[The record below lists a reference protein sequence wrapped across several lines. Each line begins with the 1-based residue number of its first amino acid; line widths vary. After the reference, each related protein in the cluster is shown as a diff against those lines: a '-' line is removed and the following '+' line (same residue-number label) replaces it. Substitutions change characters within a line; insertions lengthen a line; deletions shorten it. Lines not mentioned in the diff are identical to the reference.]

1 MNPTVPAGLSTRR
14 HSRVQ
19 DGPAKEVAMSPG
31 LPPATP
37 TDPEDVFGPP
47 APGEDAL
54 YADLASAALAAATG
68 AARIASDAFG
78 QVRKTVDTKSSV
90 TDMVSEVDR
99 NSEAYISELMAE
111 LRPEDGIFGEE
122 GAFRPGTTGI
132 RWVVDPLDG
141 TTNYLFGIP
150 AWSVSVAAEIDGQP
164 AVGVVTDPSRGE
176 TWAAVAGRGA
186 RCNGQRVAVSEGRS
200 SLATALIGTGFGY
213 DSARRAWQADVVG
226 HLLPRV
232 RDIRRFGSA
241 ALDLCWVAGGRFDA
255 YYEWGL
261 NAWDLSAGTII
272 CREAGGT
279 VDIRPGRLIV
289 ATTPSLREPLAA
301 LLAEAGAFDPPAGGP
316 EPRDWE

>member
-1 MNPTVPAGLSTRR
+1 
-14 HSRVQ
+14 
-19 DGPAKEVAMSPG
+19 MSPG
-31 LPPATP
+31 PQRADPI
-37 TDPEDVFGPP
+37 DPEATFGPP
-47 APGEDAL
+47 PAGEDPVL
-54 YADLASAALAAATG
+54 ADLAYAALAAATG
-68 AARIASDAFG
+68 GARIASDGFG
-78 QVRKTVDTKSSV
+78 QVRDVVDTKSSA

-99 NSEAYISELMAE
+99 NSEAYISALLAE
-111 LRPEDGIFGEE
+111 LRPDDGLFGEE
-122 GAFRPGTTGI
+122 GAFRSDTSGI

-150 AWSVSVAAEIDGQP
+150 AWSVSVAAEMNGQP
-164 AVGVVTDPSRGE
+164 VVGVVTDPSRGE

-186 RCNGQRVAVSEGRS
+186 RCNGAPIAVAEGRS

-213 DSARRAWQADVVG
+213 DAARRDWQAGVVS

-232 RDIRRFGSA
+232 RDIRRIGSA

-272 CREAGGT
+272 CREAGGS

-301 LLAEAGAFDPPAGGP
+301 LLADAGAFNPPPGGP